1 MTNKSRIEHN
11 KPDCIGCAVCAALS
25 EKFWEMDKEKKSHLK
40 NSSLLEDKGWETL
53 EIEDGDLE
61 INKECAEA
69 CPVNVI
75 HIRDK
80 KGNLI
85 I

>member
-1 MTNKSRIEHN
+1 MADKNKIEHN
-11 KPDCIGCAVCAALS
+11 KPDCIGCAVCATLS

-40 NSSLLEDKGWETL
+40 NSSSLGDKGWETS